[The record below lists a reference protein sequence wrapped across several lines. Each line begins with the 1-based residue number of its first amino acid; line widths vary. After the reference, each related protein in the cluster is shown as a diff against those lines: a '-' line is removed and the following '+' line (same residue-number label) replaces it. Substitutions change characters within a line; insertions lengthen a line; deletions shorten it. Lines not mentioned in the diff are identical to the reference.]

1 MNDRV
6 KSIDRNGDSRLLSVT
21 PMPGHPRKH
30 LQRTRLL
37 QAAAVAQ
44 VLLCVALPALAGI
57 GGSRP
62 VTWMAADAQQMPKA
76 QQHTSRHQIDQLE
89 DAWRNAILKSNIAT
103 MDRLLA
109 EDYLAI
115 TSSGLVQTKEE
126 TLANL
131 KSGRVHMASLS
142 VSDRKVRFY
151 GRTAVVTSLAEVNAT
166 TPDGNISGNYRYT
179 RVYARDASG
188 NWKIVSFEASKIR
201 EPFEHK

>member
-1 MNDRV
+1 M
-6 KSIDRNGDSRLLSVT
+6 SLGF
-21 PMPGHPRKH
+21 
-30 LQRTRLL
+30 
-37 QAAAVAQ
+37 
-44 VLLCVALPALAGI
+44 ALPTFAGV

-62 VTWMAADAQQMPKA
+62 AAWMAADAQQMPKA
-76 QQHTSRHQIDQLE
+76 QQHTSRHEIDQLE
-89 DAWRNAILKSNIAT
+89 DAWRNAILKSNLAT

-115 TSSGLVQTKEE
+115 TASGLVQTKEQ

-142 VSDRKVRFY
+142 ISDRKVRFY
-151 GRTAVVTSLAEVNAT
+151 GRTAVVTSMAEVNAT
-166 TPDGNISGNYRYT
+166 TPEGDISGNYRYT

-201 EPFEHK
+201 EPGEHR

>member
-1 MNDRV
+1 
-6 KSIDRNGDSRLLSVT
+6 
-21 PMPGHPRKH
+21 
-30 LQRTRLL
+30 LL

-131 KSGRVHMASLS
+131 KSGRVHMGSLN

>member
-21 PMPGHPRKH
+21 PMPGHPRTH
-30 LQRTRLL
+30 PQRTRLL

-44 VLLCVALPALAGI
+44 VLLCVALPAMAGN

-62 VTWMAADAQQMPKA
+62 ATWMAADAQQMPKA